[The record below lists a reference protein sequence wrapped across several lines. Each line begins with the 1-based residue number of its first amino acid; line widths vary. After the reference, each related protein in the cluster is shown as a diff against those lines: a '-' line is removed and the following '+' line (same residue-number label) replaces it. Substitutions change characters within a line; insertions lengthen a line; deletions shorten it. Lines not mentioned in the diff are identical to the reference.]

1 LKILSMR
8 AMPSKQSMSYL
19 ASFSTSK
26 LQKKPSPTCLL
37 VSQSLAAPVLV
48 CHLRLGAPLLTS
60 ALISRA
66 PRGRRVS
73 ENPHVF
79 VKLDSCPGSVCVS
92 LRWNCDRVPKSKHSS
107 SNSSVVYLRS
117 SHQNTASCSFI
128 TSLSTRIG
136 VLSTKCLEQSCLV
149 YWNGRHLGRAV
160 NDAAREAP

>member
-1 LKILSMR
+1 MR

-26 LQKKPSPTCLL
+26 LQKKPGPTCLL

-66 PRGRRVS
+66 PCGGRVL
-73 ENPHVF
+73 ENSHVF
-79 VKLDSCPGSVCVS
+79 VKLDSCPGSVFVS
-92 LRWNCDRVPKSKHSS
+92 ERWNCDGVPKSKHSS
-107 SNSSVVYLRS
+107 SNSSVVYLRT

-128 TSLSTRIG
+128 TSLSPRIS

-149 YWNGRHLGRAV
+149 H
-160 NDAAREAP
+160 

>member
-1 LKILSMR
+1 MR

-26 LQKKPSPTCLL
+26 LRKKPGPTCLL

-66 PRGRRVS
+66 PRDRGVL
-73 ENPHVF
+73 ENSHVF
-79 VKLDSCPGSVCVS
+79 VKLDSCPGSVFGS
-92 LRWNCDRVPKSKHSS
+92 SERWNCGRVPKSKHSS
-107 SNSSVVYLRS
+107 SNSSVVYLRTA
-117 SHQNTASCSFI
+117 HQNTASCSFI
-128 TSLSTRIG
+128 TSLSPRIS

-149 YWNGRHLGRAV
+149 HRNGRHLGRAV
-160 NDAAREAP
+160 DDAAREAP